1 MDPSKIISF
10 INYKGGVGKT
20 TTTYH
25 VGCSLA
31 QHHGKRVL
39 LVDID
44 PQCNLT
50 FLCTTIG
57 QWKDVRKRKGT
68 IVSLY
73 GRLLA
78 GESDLHTRDVIWRK
92 PILQPDGARLP
103 NLHLLP
109 GDIALLRDDLTGR
122 QRLKSRPAARAGLP
136 RIRLALAHLPGLPAL
151 VPSLETIQQIEESRA
166 FLEDRLF
173 LLQALGEVDSDYD
186 YILIDCPPNLY
197 WLTQSALVASQWY
210 VMVAV
215 PDHLSTIGLQLL
227 KGEVAHLGEIVRT
240 ARIQESDGW
249 IAVPRAPELAGV
261 IFVKVR
267 IGGSVILNTHLDRI
281 ERVKQMLGEQ
291 ACFEAHT
298 TDMIGYVEAAENCI
312 PVWMHDSPNARRVA
326 EKREY
331 EQIAEELVRRL

>member
-1 MDPSKIISF
+1 MAAAKIISF

-31 QHHGKRVL
+31 QHHGQRVL

-78 GESDLHTRDVIWRK
+78 GASRLDTGAVIWQR
-92 PILQPDGARLP
+92 PILQPDGSRLP
-103 NLHLLP
+103 NLDLLP
-109 GDIALLRDDLTGR
+109 GDIVLLREDLTGR
-122 QRLKSRPAARAGLP
+122 QRLRSHQSAGRGSSCFL
-136 RIRLALAHLPGLPAL
+136 LALAELPGLPAF
-151 VPSLETIQQIEESRA
+151 VPSLETIKQIADARM
-166 FLEDRLF
+166 FLDDRLF
-173 LLQALGEVDSDYD
+173 LRQALSEVESEYD

-197 WLTQSALVASQWY
+197 WLTQNALVASQWY

-227 KGEVAHLGEIVRT
+227 KGEVNRLAKIVRT
-240 ARIQESDGW
+240 ADMHETDEPRV
-249 IAVPRAPELAGV
+249 VPKAPELAGV

-281 ERVKQMLGEQ
+281 ERVKQMLGDQ
-291 ACFEAHT
+291 ACFKAHT

-312 PVWMHDSPNARRVA
+312 PVWMHESPNAKRVA
-326 EKREY
+326 DKHEY